1 MACAEH
7 PDKLIVNFTSLM
19 LALLSAPSGAAYQRL
34 TCQRLELGRPHTA
47 PYKTGD
53 LPLCVQLDAL
63 ERPGVVLKMS
73 VSPKTAKMCVRI
85 EMLTPPRSLQQE
97 TRCFS
102 PEDGGALSIPLLSPG
117 EPHTYIMLPESIGHV
132 EEVPVLTTEVYAL
145 KEDGTDPLALSA
157 AGGAASPPRSCPP
170 PTDDRCATEEAH
182 AIAMC
187 SNDTAKLH
195 RLGYCPNIDCP
206 ADVISCLRFAWEQEF
221 PVPLSPGQVR
231 CRLATREERGK
242 GRAGSVS
249 AQRAGYISARAL
261 AICPHPL
268 PPSCPIPPQCVESMK
283 DTELCYKGVG
293 GLLFP
298 MMVAAYLLLAT
309 ASVVLLCTMLRC
321 CCRCICSAPLHS
333 HHDDE
338 RLSEDEGTDA
348 DEEYTVTPLP
358 SGVKQVAKE
367 EEEDENELPAYAEVV
382 EGAAVLPRA
391 PLQTSSS

>member
-1 MACAEH
+1 
-7 PDKLIVNFTSLM
+7 M
-19 LALLSAPSGAAYQRL
+19 LAFLSASSEAAYQRL
-34 TCQRLELGRPHTA
+34 TCQRLELGSPHTA
-47 PYKTGD
+47 PYKKGD
-53 LPLCVQLDAL
+53 LPLCAQLDSF

-73 VSPKTAKMCVRI
+73 VAPKTAKMCVRI
-85 EMLTPPRSLQQE
+85 EMLTAPRSLQQE

-145 KEDGTDPLALSA
+145 NADGSDPLAVAA

-221 PVPLSPGQVR
+221 PVPLSPGQ
-231 CRLATREERGK
+231 
-242 GRAGSVS
+242 
-249 AQRAGYISARAL
+249 
-261 AICPHPL
+261 
-268 PPSCPIPPQCVESMK
+268 CVEAMK